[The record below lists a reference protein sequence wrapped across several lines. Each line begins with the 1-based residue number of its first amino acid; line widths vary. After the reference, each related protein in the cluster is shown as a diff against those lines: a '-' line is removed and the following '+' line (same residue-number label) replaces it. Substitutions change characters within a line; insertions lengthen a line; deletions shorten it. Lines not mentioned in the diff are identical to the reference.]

1 MISLVSNFLF
11 TACFTV
17 FLFKFFFPVTAGTWV
32 DMVFLFDGNWAC
44 HILRSR
50 FFYIVYSGSSL
61 GSGKIWRRLD
71 FTTKPASELGMISL

>member
-32 DMVFLFDGNWAC
+32 DMVFLFDGNWAVIFC
-44 HILRSR
+44 VRVSFTLFIPGVPWVPVRSGVGLILLQNQRA
-50 FFYIVYSGSSL
+50 SL
-61 GSGKIWRRLD
+61 G
-71 FTTKPASELGMISL
+71 